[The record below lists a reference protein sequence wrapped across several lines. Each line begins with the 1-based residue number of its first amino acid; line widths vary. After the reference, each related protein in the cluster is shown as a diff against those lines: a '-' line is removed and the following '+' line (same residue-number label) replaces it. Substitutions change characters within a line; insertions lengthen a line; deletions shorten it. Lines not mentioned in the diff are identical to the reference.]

1 MTVGSVVE
9 TILTP
14 YVTGVEEE
22 VELQTVSSSCWEA
35 LLEEE
40 EEEEVR
46 GERQARATL

>member
-1 MTVGSVVE
+1 MGQFVE
-9 TILTP
+9 TILTH

-35 LLEEE
+35 LQEEE
-40 EEEEVR
+40 EVEVR